1 MLGFQ
6 GQIILVGLLLSAM
19 EICTSVVLSS
29 AFLLV
34 LARFGRSRL
43 QTYQAILT
51 RKFLTGSN
59 IGKRWRFVLLLSLL
73 LPIGLS
79 VAYKNLL
86 GGTADALF
94 KPGSPGSYGLDFP
107 RIGSWT
113 PSVLNSIYLLLT
125 AFTPFWTAAKQ
136 GEGLYPEAR
145 EFPLA
150 YGYNTLLLDDDSAAV
165 LDVPTTS
172 YIASLQGQLA
182 VGESFNISADVDAY
196 VASLDPLTASLATN
210 DSLWTQS
217 MAEGGA
223 LSTMDLYMGQQEKL
237 GILPCGNNDRMLI
250 GLYYNSPL
258 YGGIR
263 FHNNAS
269 DPEALLFRQRAH
281 VYSVRRARCHGA
293 WQLNATGIFLQ
304 AGFCNSSAAVDQR
317 VLRMANMQPFAYDVL
332 PPLLQ
337 TFNTLVRDNST
348 DAPWLRPAYAMSV
361 ATVYWSRG
369 LYISQKDDNF
379 VSYAPI
385 EEAATST
392 RSTLRAGWALYLVLA
407 IHPVLTVVGF
417 AVVFWLRKVP
427 VGPDFSMVAIMA
439 GLEPGDLPLLRGA
452 AFSGELE
459 SPVRVDVVAEEYRKD
474 GEEGSGGSAG
484 HARIRYQLST
494 ETKGMAK
501 RRTVLK
507 EGYEYE

>member
-1 MLGFQ
+1 MD
-6 GQIILVGLLLSAM
+6 
-19 EICTSVVLSS
+19 ICTSVVLSS
-29 AFLLV
+29 AFLQV
-34 LARFGRSRL
+34 EARLGRSRL
-43 QTYQAILT
+43 QNYQPILT
-51 RKFLTGSN
+51 RKFLTSN
-59 IGKRWRFVLLLSLL
+59 IGKRWRFVLLLAFL
-73 LPIGLS
+73 LPTGLS

-86 GGTADALF
+86 GGTADSPF
-94 KPGSPGSYGLDFP
+94 QPGSPGSYGLDFP

-125 AFTPFWTAAKQ
+125 AFTPFWTAARQ

-150 YGYNTLLLDDDSAAV
+150 YGYNTLLLDHDSAAV

-172 YIASLQGQLA
+172 YIAALQGQLG

-217 MAEGGA
+217 MAESVTQNLGM
-223 LSTMDLYMGQQEKL
+223 LSTIELYVGRKEKL
-237 GILPCGNNDRMLI
+237 GVLPCGNNDRMLI

-269 DPEALLFRQRAH
+269 DPEALLFRQRAQ

-293 WQLNATGIFLQ
+293 WGLNATGIFLRS
-304 AGFCNSSAAVDQR
+304 GFCNSSAAVDQR
-317 VLRMANMQPFAYDVL
+317 VLRMPNMEPFPYDAL

-337 TFNTLVRDNST
+337 TFNTLVRDNRT

-369 LYISQKDDNF
+369 LYISQKDKNF
-379 VSYAPI
+379 LSYAPI
-385 EEAATST
+385 GEDMTST

-407 IHPVLTVVGF
+407 VHPVLTVVGL
-417 AVVFWLRKVP
+417 AVVFWLCKVP
-427 VGPDFSMVAIMA
+427 VGPDFSLVAIMA

-459 SPVRVDVVAEEYRKD
+459 SPVRVDVVAEEYRK
-474 GEEGSGGSAG
+474 GEENASGGGVGSAG
-484 HARIRYQLST
+484 HARIRYQLS
-494 ETKGMAK
+494 EEIKKGEYRQKTVPAL
-501 RRTVLK
+501 RR
-507 EGYEYE
+507 GFEYE